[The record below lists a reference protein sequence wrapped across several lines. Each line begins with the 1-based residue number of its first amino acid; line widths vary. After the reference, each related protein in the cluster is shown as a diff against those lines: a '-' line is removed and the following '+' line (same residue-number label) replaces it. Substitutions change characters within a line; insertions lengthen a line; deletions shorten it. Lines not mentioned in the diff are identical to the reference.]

1 MKQLPK
7 ENIYSNIK
15 GPIDLIKNNKSNVLT
30 PDLNTQIKNF
40 QKEPNTSFMNS
51 LQSRVPTNT
60 KFHIQNPTDFGLN
73 RDRVVT
79 GKFGLENSGVT
90 SSLLNKRMPNNG
102 VFKQS
107 KGIPSLDNYFNKLIP
122 KDLDYR
128 YIDPQTYEYKLKGM
142 TQEKMIKNKMLEEGL
157 DKPLANLDPNDPA
170 YYNKKAQLMQEQKAL
185 EETLHPTA
193 QYKRWREQALADK
206 ATKIQRAFRGYN
218 DRAVLDEVEQNYES
232 TKPRTI
238 SDAIEVGRANRR
250 QKTEIYKQGEE
261 ERKQFEESE
270 KINTKRIAD
279 EGKFEKYRLEHPNL
293 DQKQALC

>member
-1 MKQLPK
+1 MSNKLSKTSSIMKQLPK
-7 ENIYSNIK
+7 ENIYNNIK
-15 GPIDLIKNNKSNVLT
+15 GPIDLIKNIKSNVLT

-157 DKPLANLDPNDPA
+157 DKPLANLDPND
-170 YYNKKAQLMQEQKAL
+170 MM
-185 EETLHPTA
+185 
-193 QYKRWREQALADK
+193 
-206 ATKIQRAFRGYN
+206 
-218 DRAVLDEVEQNYES
+218 VLGSEVHY
-232 TKPRTI
+232 TI
-238 SDAIEVGRANRR
+238 TS
-250 QKTEIYKQGEE
+250 
-261 ERKQFEESE
+261 
-270 KINTKRIAD
+270 
-279 EGKFEKYRLEHPNL
+279 
-293 DQKQALC
+293 